1 MVEFMR
7 VSDVFGRLSFV
18 NELGNM
24 LIRNSFE
31 VPHETLPSTVSNKA
45 KKETHNYDRQC
56 KLGGI
61 YFVFF
66 SPHKKKKG
74 NPNPHCSTFPSP
86 HKPTPK
92 PKACKRAA
100 ILPAHRCLIVTFEL

>member
-31 VPHETLPSTVSNKA
+31 VPHEALPSTVSGHIDQKN
-45 KKETHNYDRQC
+45 E
-56 KLGGI
+56 I
-61 YFVFF
+61 
-66 SPHKKKKG
+66 
-74 NPNPHCSTFPSP
+74 
-86 HKPTPK
+86 
-92 PKACKRAA
+92 
-100 ILPAHRCLIVTFEL
+100 

>member
-31 VPHETLPSTVSNKA
+31 VPHEALPSTVVNNDKKIKHFDNKQEIRIFA
-45 KKETHNYDRQC
+45 
-56 KLGGI
+56 L
-61 YFVFF
+61 
-66 SPHKKKKG
+66 
-74 NPNPHCSTFPSP
+74 
-86 HKPTPK
+86 
-92 PKACKRAA
+92 
-100 ILPAHRCLIVTFEL
+100 

>member
-31 VPHETLPSTVSNKA
+31 VPHETLPSTVSV
-45 KKETHNYDRQC
+45 YC
-56 KLGGI
+56 
-61 YFVFF
+61 
-66 SPHKKKKG
+66 KKKRSLWIK
-74 NPNPHCSTFPSP
+74 NELES
-86 HKPTPK
+86 
-92 PKACKRAA
+92 
-100 ILPAHRCLIVTFEL
+100 ILVKIFFGEKINRK

>member
-31 VPHETLPSTVSNKA
+31 VPHETLPSTVGIHC
-45 KKETHNYDRQC
+45 KKDTAQLTINRNMSGLQD
-56 KLGGI
+56 
-61 YFVFF
+61 
-66 SPHKKKKG
+66 
-74 NPNPHCSTFPSP
+74 
-86 HKPTPK
+86 
-92 PKACKRAA
+92 
-100 ILPAHRCLIVTFEL
+100 PAGL

>member
-31 VPHETLPSTVSNKA
+31 VPHETLPSTVSVHA
-45 KKETHNYDRQC
+45 IARQ
-56 KLGGI
+56 
-61 YFVFF
+61 
-66 SPHKKKKG
+66 
-74 NPNPHCSTFPSP
+74 
-86 HKPTPK
+86 
-92 PKACKRAA
+92 
-100 ILPAHRCLIVTFEL
+100 

>member
-1 MVEFMR
+1 LNCGISIEVLCKKIPA
-7 VSDVFGRLSFV
+7 FG
-18 NELGNM
+18 N
-24 LIRNSFE
+24 
-31 VPHETLPSTVSNKA
+31 TQTVSNKA